1 MFSFLKK
8 KNKLKEEKQ
17 VKFVYSDETKSD
29 DGLSRGYKLN
39 YSVGA
44 DITDIPNPT
53 ADDYEKAFDVL
64 DGIGKN
70 MVIVESGDGA
80 EKFAFIRPSFE
91 RDKEKYYCEYEKTK
105 ISDGKKTTR
114 LYSTTIECGAVGG
127 IIDLFCSGKA
137 PDVSGWHFM
146 IEF

>member
-1 MFSFLKK
+1 
-8 KNKLKEEKQ
+8 
-17 VKFVYSDETKSD
+17 
-29 DGLSRGYKLN
+29 
-39 YSVGA
+39 
-44 DITDIPNPT
+44 
-53 ADDYEKAFDVL
+53 
-64 DGIGKN
+64 